1 MKLTTVIGISAAA
14 TTALAQGAW
23 YDSVRFGFYDSCK
36 SSPDLNYWT
45 VGYFR
50 CQTIDPLLSSPF
62 VHVEPLYGVQQGL
75 ISNAQCRLVLFDDT
89 NCIENG
95 RILMELG
102 EGPRHDDHIHEALTT
117 WCFETPPDFQSFKW
131 ACATDIQPQWEHLE
145 IPGFPVD
152 QGDYAPAVASLD
164 IANAPAVASRANA
177 MDKGVKGR
185 VKVWPADNEDCNSP
199 NKRKPESF
207 NHDDCQHFNNGFRSI
222 RATADFHKQE
232 YTHRCALLAY
242 TDHKCKVN
250 PAYVVDLYDTAKL
263 GVCLAVN
270 LKQDDS
276 HLMAGHSVKWICDD
290 LLDEFFNSTSQAK
303 IEDTTSTVIAESVNP
318 TVTTVTVGCT
328 LTSDVRFST
337 TASSHVTTE
346 TSVSTHL
353 TTHTHVVT
361 HIQSHTIPFSS
372 TYSVCDVEVS
382 TLY

>member
-1 MKLTTVIGISAAA
+1 MKLTTIFGVSTLVVG
-14 TTALAQGAW
+14 ALAAYPPQNLSAVDNTVDTTHHKHDRIYVRPAMAKECLNANFGHRQTVKHNKCHT
-23 YDSVRFGFYDSCK
+23 YDDGFHTLKARVVLGKDSHILTQSCALVAFTDMACQDDGLIVQMLRRNEDTCHEVDEDDMYHSVRWVCDSAIEQKWLDDYDNSA
-36 SSPDLNYWT
+36 SIITRD
-45 VGYFR
+45 V
-50 CQTIDPLLSSPF
+50 
-62 VHVEPLYGVQQGL
+62 
-75 ISNAQCRLVLFDDT
+75 SNT
-89 NCIENG
+89 
-95 RILMELG
+95 
-102 EGPRHDDHIHEALTT
+102 
-117 WCFETPPDFQSFKW
+117 
-131 ACATDIQPQWEHLE
+131 
-145 IPGFPVD
+145 
-152 QGDYAPAVASLD
+152 
-164 IANAPAVASRANA
+164 

-207 NHDDCQHFNNGFRSI
+207 NHDHCQHFKNGFRSI

-232 YTHRCALLAY
+232 HTHRCALLAY

-250 PAYVVDLYDTAKL
+250 PAYVVDLYDTAAL
-263 GVCLAVN
+263 EVCQAVS
-270 LKQDDS
+270 LKQDGS

-290 LLDEFFNSTSQAK
+290 LLDEFINSTPQTK
-303 IEDTTSTVIAESVNP
+303 VEDTTSTVTAESANP

-353 TTHTHVVT
+353 ATHTRVVT

>member
-1 MKLTTVIGISAAA
+1 MSSSSSSPIHRHTSFVHLLTVTKVFGASAVVAGALTGA
-14 TTALAQGAW
+14 TTTESAVT
-23 YDSVRFGFYDSCK
+23 SVG
-36 SSPDLNYWT
+36 NT
-45 VGYFR
+45 
-50 CQTIDPLLSSPF
+50 
-62 VHVEPLYGVQQGL
+62 
-75 ISNAQCRLVLFDDT
+75 
-89 NCIENG
+89 
-95 RILMELG
+95 
-102 EGPRHDDHIHEALTT
+102 
-117 WCFETPPDFQSFKW
+117 
-131 ACATDIQPQWEHLE
+131 
-145 IPGFPVD
+145 
-152 QGDYAPAVASLD
+152 
-164 IANAPAVASRANA
+164 

-207 NHDDCQHFNNGFRSI
+207 NHDDCQHFKNGFRSI
-222 RATADFHKQE
+222 RATVDFHKQE

-290 LLDEFFNSTSQAK
+290 LLDEFIDSTPQTK
-303 IEDTTSTVIAESVNP
+303 VEDVISTVIAESVNP

-346 TSVSTHL
+346 TSVSTHVA
-353 TTHTHVVT
+353 THTRIVT

>member
-1 MKLTTVIGISAAA
+1 MSSSSSSSSPIHRHTSFVHLLTVTKVFGASAVVAGALTGA
-14 TTALAQGAW
+14 TTTE
-23 YDSVRFGFYDSCK
+23 SES
-36 SSPDLNYWT
+36 
-45 VGYFR
+45 
-50 CQTIDPLLSSPF
+50 
-62 VHVEPLYGVQQGL
+62 
-75 ISNAQCRLVLFDDT
+75 
-89 NCIENG
+89 
-95 RILMELG
+95 
-102 EGPRHDDHIHEALTT
+102 
-117 WCFETPPDFQSFKW
+117 
-131 ACATDIQPQWEHLE
+131 
-145 IPGFPVD
+145 
-152 QGDYAPAVASLD
+152 AVASVD
-164 IANAPAVASRANA
+164 NT

-207 NHDDCQHFNNGFRSI
+207 THTHCQHFNNGFRSI
-222 RATADFHKQE
+222 RATVDFRKQKHL
-232 YTHRCALLAY
+232 HRCALLAY

-250 PAYVVDLYDTAKL
+250 PVYVVDLYDTAAL
-263 GVCLAVN
+263 NVCQAVN

-290 LLDEFFNSTSQAK
+290 LLDEFIDSTPQTK
-303 IEDTTSTVIAESVNP
+303 VEDVISTVIAESVNP

-346 TSVSTHL
+346 TSVATHVA
-353 TTHTHVVT
+353 THTRVVT